1 MSYFIFQKNKEGIE
15 NTFSH
20 KMCENSNE
28 LNNFNLIL
36 TDYKIIEESQENFT
50 SVRLGTKYPLKY
62 NNNLITFIDE
72 LTVYNQKKFLD
83 PYIEKFKLKIQNFLN
98 NNDNHIFFNKWNNYL
113 TQLNNLDTNSIT
125 FPIKSL
131 EQYFFDKGNQALSIY
146 EVP

>member
-1 MSYFIFQKNKEGIE
+1 MSYFIFQRDKDNIE
-15 NTFSH
+15 YTFCH

-28 LNNFNLIL
+28 LNNFNLMLI
-36 TDYKIIEESQENFT
+36 DYKIIEESQENFT

-83 PYIEKFKLKIQNFLN
+83 PYIEKFKLKIQSFLN